1 VEDLIAHRTPRYKE
15 AASLLQLKTFLLQ
28 SYSSHDPEK
37 TGNATTESTW
47 IEGFCL
53 NRAIEDQGIAK
64 AALSLLMAF
73 SEQQGQF
80 QNIVHIC
87 NDINAIAGDID
98 NDSDTQATQQ
108 QPTHFMIVNNNTF
121 QITTSSLFSFLEHEY
136 DGIEWILNR
145 LRLAGD
151 IVQDGIVR
159 LCCFFFFWLYV
170 ILSLFNL
177 SVGANSSNYALDFEQ
192 IVCERIKVYIGIQI
206 KLASTYLLG
215 PTAENF
221 VKTLVKCYKALL
233 GLIRLV
239 SNARTLQIDDLGW
252 LLMPEFGNV

>member
-1 VEDLIAHRTPRYKE
+1 VEDLITHRTPRYKE
-15 AASLLQLKTFLLQ
+15 AASLLHLKTFLLQ

-37 TGNATTESTW
+37 TSYVTAEATW
-47 IEGFCL
+47 IEGFCVD
-53 NRAIEDQGIAK
+53 RAIEDQGVAK

-73 SEQQGQF
+73 SEQQRQF
-80 QNIVHIC
+80 QNIVHVG

-108 QPTHFMIVNNNTF
+108 QPTHFMIINNNTF

-151 IVQDGIVR
+151 IVQDGIVLR
-159 LCCFFFFWLYV
+159 FVFFWLYV
-170 ILSLFNL
+170 ILSLFNFE
-177 SVGANSSNYALDFEQ
+177 VGANNASNHALDFEQ

-215 PTAENF
+215 ATAENF
-221 VKTLVKCYKALL
+221 VKTLVKCYRALL

-239 SNARTLQIDDLGW
+239 SDARTLQIDDLGW
-252 LLMPEFGNV
+252 VAHA